1 MPKAPA
7 EKRVVIKRGD
17 AWDGDNYNLTRPGFD
32 FTGTTAKMQ
41 IRDKPDGTVYV
52 TLNPA
57 CSFPAVG
64 QMTFSNPLTG
74 AQTATFPTQKLVAD
88 VQIYRASPLYGP
100 YTIFSYVFEVQPDI
114 TQ

>member
-7 EKRVVIKRGD
+7 ERRVVIKRGD
-17 AWDGDNYNLTRPGFD
+17 AWDGDTFNLTNGTFD

-41 IRDKPDGTVYV
+41 IRDKADGTVYA
-52 TLNPA
+52 TLNPS
-57 CSFPAVG
+57 CSFPAAG
-64 QMTFSNPLTG
+64 QMSFAVSLTG

-88 VQIYRASPLYGP
+88 VQIYRAAPLYGP
-100 YTIFSYVFEVQPDI
+100 YTLYNYVFEVQADI